1 MARCIVG
8 APDVAGRI
16 VSAASAAHM
25 ARCVI
30 CSPAAANL
38 ARCIVIGATPHG
50 AHGIIFFAPPARM
63 ADAIISTTAAIM
75 AHPVI
80 GASSPA
86 VTFC

>member
-1 MARCIVG
+1 
-8 APDVAGRI
+8 
-16 VSAASAAHM
+16 M

-30 CSPAAANL
+30 CSPAAANV
-38 ARCIVIGATPHG
+38 ARCIVIGAIMHG
-50 AHGIIFFAPPARM
+50 AHGLIFFAPPARM